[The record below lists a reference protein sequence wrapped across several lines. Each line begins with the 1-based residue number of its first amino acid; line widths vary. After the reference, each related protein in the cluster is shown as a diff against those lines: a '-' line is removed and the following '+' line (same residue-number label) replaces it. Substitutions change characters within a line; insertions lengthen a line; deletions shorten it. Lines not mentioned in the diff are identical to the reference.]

1 VNRRDTLLV
10 VVAARRKVVLIVVGV
25 AALAASLT
33 AQNPSVPTQ
42 FEVASIKLNV
52 SQGLP
57 PLDVI
62 TRNMLVGAIS
72 SQQSGR
78 FTMQGLGSLPAILLI
93 GEAYN
98 LKEFQIL
105 GAPSWATSERYD
117 IDARAGGPATP
128 DQIRLML
135 QSLLADRFKLTFR
148 RETRQ
153 MPVYELEA
161 GKDGLK
167 IEAMKAGSCVPI
179 EQAKPFAPLDICGGV
194 RRQIIPTPDRRD
206 VIEAVGVPVA
216 KLIKFLSDETGRI
229 VLDKT
234 GFTDVFNFRLEF
246 TSTLASSIVKA
257 DASANPGLSI
267 FTAVEEQ
274 LGMRLR
280 STTGPV
286 DVLLID
292 RLERPS
298 PN

>member
-1 VNRRDTLLV
+1 MNRRHTLPVLV
-10 VVAARRKVVLIVVGV
+10 CV
-25 AALAASLT
+25 AALAIQLI
-33 AQNPSVPTQ
+33 AQSPAGPPPQ

-62 TRNMLVGAIS
+62 TRNMLTGALS
-72 SQQSGR
+72 SALSSQSGR
-78 FTMQGLGSLPAILLI
+78 FTMQGLGSPPAILLI
-93 GEAYN
+93 GKAYS
-98 LKEFQIL
+98 LEEFQIL

-117 IDARAGGPATP
+117 IDARTGGPATA
-128 DQIRLML
+128 DQIRVML

-153 MPVYELEA
+153 MPVYELVPA
-161 GKDGLK
+161 KDGLK

-179 EQAKPFAPLDICGGV
+179 EQAKPFAPLNICGGL
-194 RRQIIPTPDRRD
+194 RRQIIPTPERRD
-206 VIEAVGVPVA
+206 VIEAVGVPMA
-216 KLIKFLSDETGRI
+216 KLIEHLTDETGRI

-246 TSTLASSIVKA
+246 TSTLASSIVKP
-257 DASANPGLSI
+257 DAAASPGLSI

-286 DVLLID
+286 DVLLIE